1 MFFDNRLAIPWYR
14 SLVIFL
20 VLGSFLMGMFFM
32 WIYYQYFHIKNH
44 KNHLVYTN
52 NMTDNSNTVNRF
64 NRDKCANEQIS
75 TKEKSIL
82 NQIIMN
88 QMQTFA
94 NNKDLDPKLLPFA
107 NSTIPIL
114 NCQNSS
120 NHNNKLLQNHYNE
133 DSIPGVFN
141 CRLNPAL
148 KRKKK
153 KPSTIPPLPHLLSQ
167 EMNETTRP
175 KFKNTLESIS
185 ENVCAKSI
193 TNNHHNNLGKRSIES
208 WRPGYQSKNLIHQIQ
223 RPVTNSSLLMR
234 SYRQSPM
241 NAIGNK
247 ANFSARSLSIS
258 PTRMMTNKNS
268 NSKTILPN
276 NVKPNSP
283 NILPTRNFTD
293 KLDFV
298 LNSSQHELN
307 SNGDG
312 GIKKKIIRPK
322 PIVQHS
328 INLDSISEININL
341 DTNDNNLLE
350 LNRPMASNNYGN
362 LSNQNNIDK
371 QEDIYNYYE
380 YLNSLEKSKKD
391 SGSDNYYDA
400 FIDKQNEQDLF
411 MHRRPPVPGRECK
424 TKSKDND
431 DHQSYIEGKQSLINY
446 KVKTEN
452 IESFSNHSTNQIKN
466 KTNVRHSTKK
476 RFRKSKTRIKS
487 NQKYRS
493 RHMDSTASSTELSS
507 KSDFSSSGEDGD
519 IESDVNHQ
527 QDHKFKNTN
536 NAINLKPNIDIYESL
551 ANKDQMSNHYDRIE
565 DYDEAFGSE
574 ENGINNENPATK
586 TLFNDY
592 KSIYG
597 QIGMSNENSIGK
609 YPSASILMKNG
620 QTMNNQPGL
629 NDLYRPKTVFNA
641 AKYKRYNTPL

>member
-1 MFFDNRLAIPWYR
+1 MADSGN
-14 SLVIFL
+14 
-20 VLGSFLMGMFFM
+20 
-32 WIYYQYFHIKNH
+32 
-44 KNHLVYTN
+44 
-52 NMTDNSNTVNRF
+52 VNRF
-64 NRDKCANEQIS
+64 HREKCANEQIS

-82 NQIIMN
+82 DQIIMN

-120 NHNNKLLQNHYNE
+120 NRHPQNHYSE

-167 EMNETTRP
+167 EMSETRP

-193 TNNHHNNLGKRSIES
+193 TNNHHNLAKRSLES

-223 RPVTNSSLLMR
+223 RPLTNSSLLMR

-241 NAIGNK
+241 NVAGNK

-258 PTRMMTNKNS
+258 PTRMMTNKFS
-268 NSKTILPN
+268 NSKTILSN
-276 NVKPNSP
+276 QIAKRNSP

-307 SNGDG
+307 SNEDG

-341 DTNDNNLLE
+341 DNNDNNIIE
-350 LNRPMASNNYGN
+350 ARPMPINNYGN
-362 LSNQNNIDK
+362 LSNQNTNNRK
-371 QEDIYNYYE
+371 EEEIYNYYE

-452 IESFSNHSTNQIKN
+452 IGSLNNITANNQMKN
-466 KTNVRHSTKK
+466 KPSARHSTKK

-493 RHMDSTASSTELSS
+493 RYIDSTASSNELSS

-519 IESDVNHQ
+519 IESDVNHHQ
-527 QDHKFKNTN
+527 EHKFKNNN
-536 NAINLKPNIDIYESL
+536 NAINLKQNLEIYESL
-551 ANKDQMSNHYDRIE
+551 ANKDQTSNDYDRIE

-574 ENGINNENPATK
+574 ENGINNENVITK

-597 QIGMSNENSIGK
+597 QIGVSTLNENGIGK
-609 YPSASILMKNG
+609 YPSTSMLMKNG
-620 QTMNNQPGL
+620 QTSSNQLGL
-629 NDLYRPKTVFNA
+629 NEQYRSKTVFNA